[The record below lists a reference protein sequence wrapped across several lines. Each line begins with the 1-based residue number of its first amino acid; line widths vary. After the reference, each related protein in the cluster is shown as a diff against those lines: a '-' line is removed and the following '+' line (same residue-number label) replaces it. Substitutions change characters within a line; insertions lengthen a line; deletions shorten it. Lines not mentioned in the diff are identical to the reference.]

1 MSEKSSY
8 RITVLVFLRVPQT
21 VFFKFNIS
29 SKKNIYLRLTCF
41 KQLNKLKSFLFVH
54 KKRQKMIKSIEEN
67 SKSWIL
73 SKYSRWNAEESTW
86 NVIFKFKKT
95 SRVNFPVK

>member
-1 MSEKSSY
+1 
-8 RITVLVFLRVPQT
+8 
-21 VFFKFNIS
+21 
-29 SKKNIYLRLTCF
+29 
-41 KQLNKLKSFLFVH
+41 
-54 KKRQKMIKSIEEN
+54 MIKSIEEN

-95 SRVNFPVK
+95 SRVKFPVK